1 MGLPEL
7 SFAYRA
13 AAQSAANR
21 SKKGVVALILR
32 DEGLDEGVYTVAH
45 EADIPTEL
53 GAENKAYIK
62 RALTGYV
69 STPSKVL
76 AAVLNAE
83 APEEGQQAVPA
94 APVRGLELLTAMDY
108 DYVAGPPDLSKTEA
122 AALAA
127 AVKARRAKSY
137 IGKAVLPDTAADHEC
152 VVNFTGAG
160 IVSGG
165 RTYTGSEFCSR
176 IAGMLAGTPAEGS
189 ATGAALPEV
198 SAVEER
204 TEKEL
209 DAAIEAGEL
218 VLYHD
223 GRKVRLGRA
232 VNSKTTIGQGESEAM
247 KKIKVVETIDLIHY
261 YAVTTADDEYR
272 GQCANTY
279 DNKMVLLAAMREFLR
294 ELEGE
299 NLLEEGSSGA
309 DIDLEATRQYL
320 KDQGIS
326 TAELSE
332 DELRRHSTGSFVFI
346 ELYGTV
352 LDAME
357 DFRIGFTLRN

>member
-7 SFAYRA
+7 SFAYRV

-32 DEGLDEGVYTVAH
+32 DEGLSEGVYTAAH

-76 AAVLNAE
+76 AAVLRAG
-83 APEEGQQAVPA
+83 EEETA
-94 APVRGLELLTAMDY
+94 APTRGLDLLTAMDY
-108 DYVAGPPDLSKTEA
+108 DYVAGPPDITAEEA
-122 AALAA
+122 AALAS
-127 AVKARRAKSY
+127 AVKVRREKSY
-137 IGKAVLPDTAADHEC
+137 IGKAVLPGTAADSEC
-152 VVNFTGAG
+152 VVNFTGEE
-160 IVSGG
+160 ILSGG
-165 RTYTGSEFCSR
+165 RTYTGAEFCSR

-198 SAVEER
+198 SSVKER

-209 DAAIEAGEL
+209 DEAIEAGEL

-223 GRKVRLGRA
+223 GRRVRLGRA
-232 VNSKTTIGQGESEAM
+232 VNSKTTVGQGESDAL

-294 ELEGE
+294 DLEGE

-309 DIDLEATRQYL
+309 DIDLDATRQYL
-320 KDQGIS
+320 KDQGVS

-332 DELRRHSTGSFVFI
+332 DELRRQSTGSYVFI

-357 DFRIGFTLRN
+357 DFRIGFTLKN

>member
-32 DEGLDEGVYTVAH
+32 DEGLSEGVYTAAH

-76 AAVLNAE
+76 AAVLRAG
-83 APEEGQQAVPA
+83 EEETA
-94 APVRGLELLTAMDY
+94 APTRGLDLLTAMDY
-108 DYVAGPPDLSKTEA
+108 DYVAGPPDITAEEA
-122 AALAA
+122 AALAS
-127 AVKARRAKSY
+127 AVKVRREKSY
-137 IGKAVLPDTAADHEC
+137 IGKAVLPGTAADSEC
-152 VVNFTGAG
+152 VVNFTGEE
-160 IVSGG
+160 ILSGG
-165 RTYTGSEFCSR
+165 RTYTGAEYCSR
-176 IAGMLAGTPAEGS
+176 VAGMLAGTPAEGS

-198 SAVEER
+198 SSVKER

-209 DAAIEAGEL
+209 DEAIEAGEL

-223 GRKVRLGRA
+223 GRRVRLGRA
-232 VNSKTTIGQGESEAM
+232 VNSKTTVGQGESDAL

-294 ELEGE
+294 DLEGE

-309 DIDLEATRQYL
+309 DIDLDATRQYL
-320 KDQGIS
+320 KDQGVS

-332 DELRRHSTGSFVFI
+332 DELRRHATGSYVFI

-357 DFRIGFTLRN
+357 DFRIGFTLKN

>member
-32 DEGLDEGVYTVAH
+32 DEGIDEGVYTVSH

-76 AAVLNAE
+76 AAVLRAG
-83 APEEGQQAVPA
+83 EEETA
-94 APVRGLELLTAMDY
+94 APTRGLDLLTAMDY
-108 DYVAGPPDLSKTEA
+108 DYVAGPPDITAEEA
-122 AALAA
+122 AALAS
-127 AVKARRAKSY
+127 AVKARREKSY
-137 IGKAVLPDTAADHEC
+137 IGKAVLPGTAADSEC
-152 VVNFTGAG
+152 VVNFTGEE
-160 IVSGG
+160 ILSGG
-165 RTYTGSEFCSR
+165 RTYTGAEFCSR

-198 SAVEER
+198 SSVKERTEKER

-209 DAAIEAGEL
+209 DEAIEAGEL

-223 GRKVRLGRA
+223 GRRVRLGRA
-232 VNSKTTIGQGESEAM
+232 VNSKTTVGQGESDAL

-294 ELEGE
+294 DLEGE

-309 DIDLEATRQYL
+309 DIDLDATRQYL
-320 KDQGIS
+320 KDQGVS

-332 DELRRHSTGSFVFI
+332 DELRRHATGSYVFI

-357 DFRIGFTLRN
+357 DFRIGFTLKN